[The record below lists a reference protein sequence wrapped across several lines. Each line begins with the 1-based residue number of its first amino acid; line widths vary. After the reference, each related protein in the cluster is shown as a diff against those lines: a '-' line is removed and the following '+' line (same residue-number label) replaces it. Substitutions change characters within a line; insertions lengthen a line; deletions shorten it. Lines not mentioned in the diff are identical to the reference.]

1 MSLSNPIP
9 VEKLDFQIV
18 TDSEYQHLEL
28 NNEIDEDV
36 VYLVVAD

>member
-18 TDSEYQHLEL
+18 TDSEYQQLEL

>member
-1 MSLSNPIP
+1 MALSNPISI
-9 VEKLDFQIV
+9 EKLDFQIV
-18 TDSEYQHLEL
+18 TDSEYQQLEL